1 MTMNR
6 MTIRLTHSRSYAR
19 LAKAVKDMNENI
31 YGSDIFAEDRIE
43 FKPVYDSEYNLTHFE
58 ITGSPLDMFQIG
70 LRYGHMEEREY
81 LSPYLNQ
88 TYKDIF
94 TPTSETIA

>member
-1 MTMNR
+1 MNR
-6 MTIRLTHSRSYAR
+6 MTIRIAASRSYAR

-94 TPTSETIA
+94 TPTPETIAQ